1 MWEKPLWGCATN
13 PRPSVEAFGRKR
25 ASFGTIFLD
34 SGILDNAPTTYYG
47 PEFTLTGGRHSDGQ
61 IRRNGPDS
69 RKSRDLV
76 RCRHGGSS
84 TSETAT
90 HTLCWTR
97 RVDAPRREGTPI
109 GTRAAADLFFTVGGD
124 EVELTVGKGFLSRR
138 SYSVSALVYGV
149 SLNFA
154 PVDDAN
160 SAFTRDG
167 LRIGHFSK
175 NEESD
180 PQTDRRK
187 SGRARRAPTNL
198 SSVTPWPKPSIAEHS
213 TVLLR

>member
-1 MWEKPLWGCATN
+1 MGCATN

-47 PEFTLTGGRHSDGQ
+47 PSSHLQGAGTVTVKYAVMDPIHGKVEISFDVDTGVVDV
-61 IRRNGPDS
+61 RNGNS
-69 RKSRDLV
+69 HAL
-76 RCRHGGSS
+76 
-84 TSETAT
+84 
-90 HTLCWTR
+90 LTR

-138 SYSVSALVYGV
+138 SYSVSALVDGV

-167 LRIGHFSK
+167 VRIGHFSK

-180 PQTDRRK
+180 PRQTD
-187 SGRARRAPTNL
+187 AVW
-198 SSVTPWPKPSIAEHS
+198 SSTPSTDELVIGYAWPKPSIAEHS